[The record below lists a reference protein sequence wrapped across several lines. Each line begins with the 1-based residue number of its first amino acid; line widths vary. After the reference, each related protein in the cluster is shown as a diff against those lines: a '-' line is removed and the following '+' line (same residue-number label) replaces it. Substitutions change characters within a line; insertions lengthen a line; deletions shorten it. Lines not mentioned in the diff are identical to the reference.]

1 MCNVR
6 MGVDVRFAIGIAW
19 SDARLSREKAMKTSA
34 TDFIRLF
41 NTVRGGKIVGM
52 RAFVDRQEALRWVN
66 ERNGD
71 FAPINHRMT

>member
-1 MCNVR
+1 
-6 MGVDVRFAIGIAW
+6 
-19 SDARLSREKAMKTSA
+19 MKTSA

-71 FAPINHRMT
+71 FAPINV